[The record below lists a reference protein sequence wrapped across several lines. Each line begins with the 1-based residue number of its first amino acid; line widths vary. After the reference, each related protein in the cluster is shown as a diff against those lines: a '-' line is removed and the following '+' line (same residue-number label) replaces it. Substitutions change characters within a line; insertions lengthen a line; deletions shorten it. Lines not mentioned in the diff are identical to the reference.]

1 MERIGGGIG
10 YGSYGVRRGSSEFE
24 NAHIHSGIIETK
36 DPMITRERKQRGWG
50 PELYPDGN
58 VAVEIRCSRR
68 RSRGMSWNE
77 GSFGVLG

>member
-36 DPMITRERKQRGWG
+36 DP
-50 PELYPDGN
+50 
-58 VAVEIRCSRR
+58 
-68 RSRGMSWNE
+68 
-77 GSFGVLG
+77 